1 MWHFYF
7 EHFVIVNIN
16 VQIFQHGHDQ
26 CKDFDTLNIK
36 VTSEIKGHSNR
47 LVDFFLINVF
57 VSLFWGFLSHS
68 RTIQSYGDVTIS
80 CEGLQILTY
89 ARHSWPLRSQGFY
102 LSHCETGHLFIMS
115 STMTRD
121 THAYR

>member
-7 EHFVIVNIN
+7 EHFVIVNII

-26 CKDFDTLNIK
+26 CKDFDMLNIK
-36 VTSEIKGHSNR
+36 VTSVIKGHSNR
-47 LVDFFLINVF
+47 LVEFFFINLFVCFGDFC
-57 VSLFWGFLSHS
+57 STRELFTHMETLPCPVKGCKFF
-68 RTIQSYGDVTIS
+68 
-80 CEGLQILTY
+80 TY
-89 ARHSWPLRSQGFY
+89 ARHSWPLRSQGFSV
-102 LSHCETGHLFIMS
+102 SHCETGHLFIML